1 MSVRKGSWPPFV
13 KTCKTRLLLELR
25 SFERF
30 GWIGHRKWPHYCWR
44 EEFLSWSL
52 FINIQIT
59 QYKNWWT
66 WLNSGDLWEQ
76 IWTKYIP
83 PRQESRRC
91 MGIRRNQ
98 EENLKKCFFINED
111 RSSDTLIPN
120 IKKMYNTR
128 HNFSFGL
135 LEGLFFYQKWGI
147 PISYG

>member
-13 KTCKTRLLLELR
+13 KTCQTRLLLELR

-66 WLNSGDLWEQ
+66 WLNSGDWWEQ
-76 IWTKYIP
+76 IWKKYIP

-91 MGIRRNQ
+91 MGNRRNQ

-128 HNFSFGL
+128 QNFSFGL